1 MGERAVTRRALLV
14 GASAAAL
21 LGMRQLRL
29 DRAASDDPS
38 IVGWGTDWVM
48 PHWRHFH
55 STGDSRVLRL
65 PAGLAGTA
73 PDQPIPAFLQDHD
86 LTTGEVNVVFEVT
99 RDSLRPGVLLGG
111 ITPFDFRAITVEGDR
126 LVVAEYNREGREL
139 LATADVRG
147 LVSGRRFRLGVSIG
161 SDETRATLC
170 TVDDEEQCGEL
181 VVLQPPRRGAPGVI
195 AVHPPDLEPAEM
207 SLSSFDVKSDDGF
220 SKTPPV
226 CVVAMT
232 GTPVQDEDGDRARVQ
247 VWSAWPAS
255 VVFERRVSD
264 ASDWEEINRVV
275 ADSQPYVA
283 RTLIAMDGE
292 QVIQWR
298 ARLRSLTSRQ
308 ESTTAIHEL
317 GPPSRTTPLV
327 LLAASCAHLVGPPPN
342 EGFERL
348 QSAAPAAPRLLVFQG
363 DLGYPNNS
371 RDAAYLATPDF
382 FADRFQRLL
391 ARPDFSELRRKTAIG
406 ITLDD
411 HDYGPRNNAHRGS
424 VEPWAVDLWNKIH
437 VNPSNDGFFE
447 IRLGDVHCL
456 ALDVRRYA
464 DSVRAPVNPEKT
476 RLGAE
481 QLAWME
487 SRLRE
492 SDGRLFVVF
501 CGGTFARRTTATD
514 VGIGHDTFVYGWPDE
529 YRRTMSLF
537 NEIQETGRRVLLVSG
552 DSHSMRVHHHPDPIS
567 EMEPTNLPV
576 VEFICAG
583 LRASLWDGAPENDP
597 TLDVS
602 RHVLG
607 RSGGGMIV
615 VDPPTRRPRQIT
627 LRAIGAGDDDPVDLF
642 PPLVMPFE
650 PATLSATPP

>member
-1 MGERAVTRRALLV
+1 MTQKAITRRALLV

-21 LGMRQLRL
+21 LGLRQLRL
-29 DRAASDDPS
+29 ERASSDGPS
-38 IVGWGTDWVM
+38 VAGWGAGWIT

-55 STGDSRVLRL
+55 STGNTKVMRL
-65 PAGLAGTA
+65 PSGLAGTA
-73 PDQPIPAFLQDHD
+73 PDQPIPAFLQDRD
-86 LTTGEVNVVFEVT
+86 LATGRITATFEVT
-99 RDSLRPGVLLGG
+99 RGSLRPGVLFAGV
-111 ITPFDFRAITVEGDR
+111 TPSDFRAITVEADR
-126 LVVAEYNREGREL
+126 LVFAEYHREGRDL
-139 LATADVRG
+139 LATADARG
-147 LVSGRRFRLGVSIG
+147 VVSGRRFRLRVSIG
-161 SDETRATLC
+161 SVEMRATLSAA
-170 TVDDEEQCGEL
+170 DDQERLGEL
-181 VVLQPPRRGAPGVI
+181 VVRQPSRRGAPGVI
-195 AVHPPDLEPAEM
+195 AVHPSDLEPAEM
-207 SLSSFDVKSDDGF
+207 SVSSFDVTSEDGF
-220 SKTPPV
+220 SKTRPV

-232 GTPVQDEDGDRARVQ
+232 GTPVREQDGERARIQ
-247 VWSAWPAS
+247 VWSGWPAS
-255 VVFERRVSD
+255 VSFERRVAD
-264 ASDWEEINRVV
+264 ASDWEEIDRVE

-283 RTLIAMDGE
+283 RTLIALDGV
-292 QVIQWR
+292 QSTQWR
-298 ARLRSLTSRQ
+298 ARLRSFTSGQ
-308 ESTTAIHEL
+308 ETTTAIHEL
-317 GPPSRTTPLV
+317 RPFSETKPLV

-342 EGFERL
+342 EGFGRL
-348 QSAAPAAPRLLVFQG
+348 QSAAPEAPRLLVFQG

-371 RDAAYLATPDF
+371 QDAAYLATPDF

-437 VNPSNDGFFE
+437 VNPSDDGFFE

-464 DSVRAPVNPEKT
+464 DSVRAPESPEKT
-476 RLGAE
+476 RLGAA

-501 CGGTFARRTTATD
+501 CGGTFARRTTATN
-514 VGIGHDTFVYGWPDE
+514 VGIGNDTFVYGWPDE

-597 TLDVS
+597 TLDLS

-642 PPLVMPFE
+642 PPLVIPFE